1 MKLFL
6 DDSREFLKTGY
17 ECVRDTESAKMLLR
31 IMQFEFI
38 TYSLGTDEENGLD
51 VLVWMK
57 DNDIFV
63 PHINI
68 HSNHIFGRKQM
79 YDFCKENFP
88 NSKITMNML
97 PK

>member
-6 DDSREFLKTGY
+6 DDTCEFPKTGY
-17 ECVRDTESAKMLLR
+17 ECVRDAKTLLSVLE
-31 IMQFEFI
+31 FDFI
-38 TYSLGTDEENGLD
+38 TLDYSLGKCEENGLD

-57 DNDIFV
+57 ENKIHV

-68 HSNHIFGRKQM
+68 HSNHIFGRQAMKE
-79 YDFCKENFP
+79 FCQEYFP
-88 NSKITMNML
+88 NTITTMNML